1 MNDDRYSQPVF
12 NVLPPAVVALALA
25 ILAVELLLWAGSRG
39 LIGGPEA
46 IGWRLEAIQEF
57 AFFPEVL
64 NWVIQTGNWGSSEM
78 LRFLTYPF
86 IHYGFGHMA
95 FVIVF
100 LLALGKLVG
109 EVFGNFAVIVIFI
122 VCGIFGALIYAGLI
136 GGSQPLVGGFPST
149 YGLIGAYTFI
159 LWVRFKAIG
168 ENEWQAFSLIMFL
181 LGIQLFFGIFF
192 QVGWDW
198 VAEIAGFACGFV
210 LTPAL
215 VPGAFRRFL
224 DRMRQR

>member
-1 MNDDRYSQPVF
+1 MSCCF
-12 NVLPPAVVALALA
+12 
-25 ILAVELLLWAGSRG
+25 WAGSRG

-57 AFFPEVL
+57 GFFAPVL
-64 NWVIQTGNWGSSEM
+64 TWVIETGNWGSPEM
-78 LRFLTYPF
+78 LRFVTYPF
-86 IHYGFGHMA
+86 IHLGFTHVA

-109 EVFGNFAVIVIFI
+109 EVFGNLAVIVIFFA
-122 VCGIFGALIYAGLI
+122 CGIFGAVIYAGLI
-136 GGSQPLVGGFPST
+136 GGAQPLLGGFPST

-168 ENEWQAFSLIMFL
+168 ESEWQAFSLIMFL

-192 QVGWDW
+192 DVGWDW
-198 VAEIAGFACGFV
+198 VAEVAGFAFGFV

-224 DRMRQR
+224 DRIRQR

>member
-1 MNDDRYSQPVF
+1 MNDQKYSQPLF
-12 NVLPPAVVALALA
+12 NALPPAVVALALA
-25 ILAVELLLWAGSRG
+25 ILSVEVLLWLGARG
-39 LIGGPEA
+39 IIGGPEA
-46 IGWRLEAIQEF
+46 IGWRLEALQEF
-57 AFFPEVL
+57 GFFPQVVT
-64 NWVIQTGNWGSSEM
+64 WVFQTGNWTSPEL

-86 IHYGFGHMA
+86 IHYGFGHVA

-109 EVFGNFAVIVIFI
+109 EVFGNIAVIVIFI
-122 VCGIFGALIYAGLI
+122 ACGIFGALIYAGLV
-136 GGSQPLVGGFPST
+136 GGTQPLVGGFPSV

-168 ENEWQAFSLIMFL
+168 ENEWQAFSLIIFL
-181 LGIQLFFGIFF
+181 MGIQLFFGIFF

-198 VAEIAGFACGFV
+198 VAEVAGFAFGFL

-224 DRMRQR
+224 DRIRQR